1 MVGTLGSLMLSPSPI
16 KCFYSLSNIT
26 KYKVM
31 GHKLNLLLYGL
42 VYEHKS
48 NFFFF
53 QVI

>member
-1 MVGTLGSLMLSPSPI
+1 
-16 KCFYSLSNIT
+16 
-26 KYKVM
+26 M

-53 QVI
+53 SSNFNLFFFLIEFGLYNLVNLKNEAKKFS